1 MLTCPFNIWNMRCVI
16 ASQRIETAR
25 NSQFSHRFVAGVRLP
40 PSMVFRP
47 DIGLIVTGDGGGPR
61 RYSPSGHSVVAYE
74 EPGCWSTTS
83 SSCDRRPRPAFAEAL
98 HAGLYWAL
106 KAVPDEADRSATQ
119 ISADRAGAS
128 LRVPWG
134 IAGTRAFSR
143 SNAISGE
150 LLIAFQGP
158 AVFSPLYGGR
168 AGQVRLLGRMCP
180 EERSN

>member
-1 MLTCPFNIWNMRCVI
+1 
-16 ASQRIETAR
+16 
-25 NSQFSHRFVAGVRLP
+25 
-40 PSMVFRP
+40 MVLRP

-61 RYSPSGHSVVAYE
+61 RYSPFGHSVVAYE
-74 EPGCWSTTS
+74 EPGRWSTTS

-119 ISADRAGAS
+119 ISADRGAS

-134 IAGTRAFSR
+134 IAGTRVFIR

-158 AVFSPLYGGR
+158 SVFSPLHGR
-168 AGQVRLLGRMCP
+168 RPGPVRRPGFVCARRKGQTRRGEQDTRADWKA
-180 EERSN
+180 